1 MKRTCFCCNELAKHK
16 LSMPCLPNI
25 TNKSIVQLSNQY
37 PKGLGM
43 GPFSTNYF
51 KLCHGVICLVIVLG
65 KVAFYISSSIE
76 YGLARFAI
84 IYISQFDNWWKLT
97 WLLVVLAILVH
108 IPHLFMPK
116 LPYYHGKFK
125 ILVRMTEQ
133 KVPLYFIISLTLW
146 L

>member
-51 KLCHGVICLVIVLG
+51 KLCHGFICLVIVLG

-84 IYISQFDNWWKLT
+84 IYISQFEQLMEAHLIASCIGNT
-97 WLLVVLAILVH
+97 S
-108 IPHLFMPK
+108 PHP
-116 LPYYHGKFK
+116 
-125 ILVRMTEQ
+125 T
-133 KVPLYFIISLTLW
+133 FIHA
-146 L
+146 